1 MKLIA
6 PFVLRP
12 TLPISSFSFQRRAER
27 GREDRAAKQR
37 WSTKRQTHNQILRTM
52 KTKGAR
58 ERDGEREMVR
68 EGEGGGSKSVRAR
81 QRVE

>member
-1 MKLIA
+1 
-6 PFVLRP
+6 
-12 TLPISSFSFQRRAER
+12 
-27 GREDRAAKQR
+27 
-37 WSTKRQTHNQILRTM
+37 M